1 MTAPTIAFVLFKYF
15 PHGGLQRDFMRIASA
30 CAALGARVQVH
41 ALAWSGERPEGFD
54 VQVPDIRA
62 LTNHRRYARFA
73 AHLQAV
79 FARNPVDLVVGFNRV
94 PGLDV
99 HFAGDPCFAARAAM
113 RSALYR
119 ATPRC
124 RHFLAFER
132 AVFAPSAH
140 AQVLVL
146 TAAQQAEFMA
156 VHGTPA
162 ERFTLLPPGIARDR
176 MAGEDASALR
186 ASLRAELGLDDGDRL
201 LLLLGSGFRVK
212 GLARALQAMAA
223 LPPALRARTHL
234 LAVGQDAAAPF
245 VRMAR
250 RLGLAGQVR
259 IQPGRDDVPRL
270 LQGADLL
277 IHPAH
282 AETAGMVLLEAIVAG
297 LPVLTTDT
305 CGYAHHVSAADAGIV
320 LPSPFAQPALDA
332 ALERMLAGLQD
343 APTAARWRSNGI
355 AYGRTRDLY
364 GMPEAVARMLFAR
377 ARAAGEGAGAAQG
390 DGNVP
395 AP

>member
-1 MTAPTIAFVLFKYF
+1 MSALTIAFVLFKYF
-15 PHGGLQRDFMRIASA
+15 PHGGLQRDFMRIARA
-30 CAALGARVQVH
+30 CAALGVRVQVH
-41 ALAWSGERPEGFD
+41 TLSWVGDCPDGFD

-62 LTNHRRYARFA
+62 FTNHRRYARFA

-99 HFAGDPCFAARAAM
+99 HFAADPCFAARAAA
-113 RSALYR
+113 RGALYR

-132 AVFAPSAH
+132 AVFAPAAH
-140 AQVLVL
+140 TQVLVL

-156 VHGTPA
+156 MHGTLA

-176 MAGEDASALR
+176 MAGDDAPALR
-186 ASLRAELGLDDGDRL
+186 ASLRAELGLDADERL

-223 LPPALRARTHL
+223 LPPAQRARTHL
-234 LAVGQDAAAPF
+234 LAVGQDAAGPF
-245 VRMAR
+245 VGMAR
-250 RLGLAGQVR
+250 RLGLGNQVR

-305 CGYAHHVSAADAGIV
+305 CGYAHHVRDADAGVV

-332 ALERMLAGLQD
+332 ALAAMLTGLQD
-343 APTAARWRSNGI
+343 PPTAARWRSNGI
-355 AYGRTRDLY
+355 AYGRGHDLY
-364 GMPEAVARMLFAR
+364 GMPDTVARGLLERVQSAR
-377 ARAAGEGAGAAQG
+377 AGH
-390 DGNVP
+390 VP
-395 AP
+395 AR